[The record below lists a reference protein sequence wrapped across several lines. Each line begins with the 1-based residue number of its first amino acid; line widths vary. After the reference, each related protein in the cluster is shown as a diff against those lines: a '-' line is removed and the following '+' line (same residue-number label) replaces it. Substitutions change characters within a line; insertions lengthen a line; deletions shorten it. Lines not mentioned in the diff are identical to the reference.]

1 MGIEVVEG
9 GACHHLHFHT
19 SPRQSEILG
28 LVAAGRSD
36 REIAAEL
43 GISRHTVQMHLRRL
57 YRERDL
63 RNRSEA
69 VAAWMRNGNR
79 APTD

>member
-1 MGIEVVEG
+1 VTTSTHAEPPRPGL
-9 GACHHLHFHT
+9 HL
-19 SPRQSEILG
+19 SPRQSQILG

-36 REIAAEL
+36 KEIAAAL

-63 RNRSEA
+63 RNRSQA
-69 VAAWMRNGNR
+69 VAAWMRNGEP
-79 APTD
+79 APAG